1 MNAAPNTGSLERAAI
16 ALIAHDA
23 QKPAMLGLVEG
34 FRRALR
40 GERLIATG
48 TTGGL
53 IAERTGLEV
62 RCLASG
68 PLGGDLQIG
77 AEVAAGRVKLVVFFR
92 DALSAHPHEPDIQ
105 ALIKVCDI
113 HHVPLATNRATAR
126 LCLEALTRDA
136 GRLTAIAGAP

>member
-1 MNAAPNTGSLERAAI
+1 MDRYI

-23 QKPAMLGLVEG
+23 QKAAILDLVQAHQP
-34 FRRALR
+34 ALR
-40 GERLIATG
+40 SERLVATG

-62 RCLASG
+62 RCLTSG

-77 AEVAAGRVKLVVFFR
+77 ALVASGEVKLVVFLR
-92 DALSAHPHEPDIQ
+92 DPLSAHPHEPDIQ
-105 ALIKVCDI
+105 AFMKVCDI

-126 LCLEALTRDA
+126 LCLEALSQDSE
-136 GRLTAIAGAP
+136 RLALLAGAA